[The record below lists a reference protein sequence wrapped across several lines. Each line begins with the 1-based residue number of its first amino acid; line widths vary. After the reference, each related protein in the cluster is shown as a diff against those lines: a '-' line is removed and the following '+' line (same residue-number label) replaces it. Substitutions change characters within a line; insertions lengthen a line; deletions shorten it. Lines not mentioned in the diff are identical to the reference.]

1 MNYYEILEINE
12 KASPEVIKMAYKV
25 LILKYHPDRYQGDKN
40 YAEEMTKKINEA
52 FEVLSDEEKRK
63 EYDML
68 IHNTNNINVNQ
79 QDNINKQENKTQSN
93 YNSKSNCDNKKE
105 KVTDNILVAIS
116 ISCIPYQKE
125 FLKDTNIK
133 SKNIEMDLLILDI
146 LIFYLRMNTKK
157 EREYLVEDFK
167 KYILNFENGVYYYNK
182 FVEELNHLY
191 SEEVMYENAKKENMY
206 KGLPPI
212 LKIILEVLYGRD
224 RSIFDDYINSQTCM
238 LIIEYLLKA
247 EEIIKE
253 VSNEKNYEKEEK
265 SESFNIFDKILKC
278 IPKQINIIEE
288 YDSNI
293 NKSLINEKLII
304 LNLILFFSYYIDKD
318 NSIEDTNSC
327 IKYYLTRN
335 KFDEKLYKQYVTYL
349 NRYLIYNSENE
360 KKIDEGKKYEPSK
373 LHIALE
379 ILYGKSEYYSY
390 EQKLLCLNVIK
401 VMDNELKG

>member
-12 KASPEVIKMAYKV
+12 KASPEVIKMAYKA

-52 FEVLSDEEKRK
+52 FEVLSNEEKRK

-68 IHNTNNINVNQ
+68 IHTNNINANQ
-79 QDNINKQENKTQSN
+79 QDNIDKQDNNTQSN
-93 YNSKSNCDNKKE
+93 CEKKEE
-105 KVTDNILVAIS
+105 KVTDNILVAVS
-116 ISCIPYQKE
+116 ISCIPYQKD
-125 FLKDTNIK
+125 FLRDTNLK
-133 SKNIEMDLLILDI
+133 SKNLEMDLLILDI
-146 LIFYLRMNTKK
+146 LIFYLRINTKR
-157 EREYLVEDFK
+157 EREILVEDFK
-167 KYILNFENGVYYYNK
+167 KYILKFENGVYYYNK

-191 SEEVMYENAKKENMY
+191 NEEVIYENAKRKNVY
-206 KGLPPI
+206 TGLPPI
-212 LKIILEVLYGRD
+212 LKIILEVLYGKD
-224 RSIFDDYINSQTCM
+224 RSIFEDYINSQTCM

-253 VSNEKNYEKEEK
+253 ALNEKNYEKEEK
-265 SESFNIFDKILKC
+265 SKSFNVFDKILNC
-278 IPKQINIIEE
+278 IPKQINIIKE

-293 NKSLINEKLII
+293 NKTLINEKLII
-304 LNLILFFSYYIDKD
+304 LNLILFFSYYIDKN
-318 NSIEDTNSC
+318 NSIKDTNSC

-335 KFDEKLYKQYVTYL
+335 KFDEKIYKQYVTYL

-360 KKIDEGKKYEPSK
+360 KKIDEGKEYEPSK
-373 LHIALE
+373 LLIALE
-379 ILYGKSEYYSY
+379 ILYGKSEYYIY

>member
-12 KASPEVIKMAYKV
+12 KASPEVIKMAYKA

-52 FEVLSDEEKRK
+52 FEVLSNEEKRK

-68 IHNTNNINVNQ
+68 IHTNNINANQ
-79 QDNINKQENKTQSN
+79 QDNIDKQDNNTQSN
-93 YNSKSNCDNKKE
+93 CEKKEE
-105 KVTDNILVAIS
+105 KVTDNILVAVS
-116 ISCIPYQKE
+116 ISCIPYQKD
-125 FLKDTNIK
+125 FLRDTNLK
-133 SKNIEMDLLILDI
+133 SKNLEMDLLILDI
-146 LIFYLRMNTKK
+146 LIFYLRINTKR
-157 EREYLVEDFK
+157 EREILVEDFK
-167 KYILNFENGVYYYNK
+167 KYILKFENGVYYYNK

-191 SEEVMYENAKKENMY
+191 NEEVIYENAKRENVY
-206 KGLPPI
+206 TGLPPI
-212 LKIILEVLYGRD
+212 LKIILEVLYGKD
-224 RSIFDDYINSQTCM
+224 RSIFEDYINSQTCM

-265 SESFNIFDKILKC
+265 SKSFNIFDKILKC

-335 KFDEKLYKQYVTYL
+335 KFDEKLYKQYITYL

-373 LHIALE
+373 LLIALE
-379 ILYGKSEYYSY
+379 ILYGKSEYYIH
-390 EQKLLCLNVIK
+390 EQKVICLNVIK